1 MNRLLILLLAA
12 IPFSVYGETLTV
24 NDGREIEG
32 DIMSASA
39 EVVTFR
45 RKSDRQIFKFNL
57 SLLSI
62 KSRKMVQEYH
72 ATSRYNITKLS
83 PPFDP
88 KTMRQ
93 VTSKIDYL
101 VETRLRELRLG
112 KTSKIDDYTFIR
124 RAYLTII
131 GRIPT
136 ATEIEKYTS
145 SSFSSRSVL
154 IDSLLSHPGFV
165 SHQLNWMSDLLRI
178 QDRPANTN
186 TNIGG
191 IYRQWVREALEENMP
206 YDQLARA
213 LIASS
218 GEVLSGS
225 PEVSYYLRDR
235 GMQEDNLSHTV
246 RVFMG
251 TRLQCAMCHDHPFD
265 RWTQREFYEMTAFTS
280 GIGNVTIKEQN
291 KKIGQLSKLIRTEA
305 GPNAGR
311 FTNFRNQVRD
321 GISFGI
327 DNNGTGKIKLPRD
340 FASETGEPGD
350 IVYANAILAPQA
362 KLSSENS
369 SGSRTVFSEWITDP
383 VNPRFSLVIANR
395 LWKRVFGIG
404 VIEPVDTLTDDTAA
418 SNEPL
423 ITFLEKL
430 MVSVDYDTKEYMRVL
445 LNTDLF
451 SRASVKSDPGPPES
465 FSFSGVP
472 LRRMTGE
479 QVWDSLVV
487 LVYNDIDD
495 QSRNPGDLS
504 SRLMTLNQRYKDMS
518 AEEILNDFKAIAG
531 QGTTRNI
538 YDYIVTDTDKKKK
551 LPDGKLVRSS
561 YLKYPESGGHLIR
574 QFGGSDKEQIEN
586 SNYEPNTTQVLSL
599 LNGFVE
605 RNILGNKNADFIV
618 SMKNE
623 KNVNKQIESVF
634 ISTLGREPTI
644 KETSQL
650 KTMITKPD
658 GWKHVAWIMLN
669 SHEFMFIK

>member
-1 MNRLLILLLAA
+1 MKRLLLLLLAVFPLS
-12 IPFSVYGETLTV
+12 IYGEILTV
-24 NDGREIEG
+24 NDGKEIEG
-32 DIMSASA
+32 DIVSASA

-45 RKSDRQIFKFNL
+45 RKSDHQLFKFNL
-57 SLLSI
+57 SMLSI

-72 ATSRYNITKLS
+72 ATSRYQVTKLS
-83 PPFDP
+83 VPLDL

-101 VETRLRELRLG
+101 VETRLKELRLG

-136 ATEIEKYTS
+136 ATEIEEYKS
-145 SSFSSRSVL
+145 SSFSSRSEL
-154 IDSLLSHPGFV
+154 INSLLAHPGFV

-186 TNIGG
+186 INIGG
-191 IYRQWVREALEENMP
+191 IYRQWVREALEKNMP
-206 YDQLARA
+206 YDQLARS

-218 GEVLSGS
+218 GEILNGD
-225 PEVSYYLRDR
+225 PEISYYLRDR

-280 GIGNVTIKEQN
+280 GIGNVTLREQN
-291 KKIGQLSKLIRTEA
+291 KKIGQLGKLINKEA
-305 GPNAGR
+305 GPNAGK
-311 FTNFRNQVRD
+311 FTGFRNQVRD
-321 GISFGI
+321 SIIFGI
-327 DNNGTGKIKLPRD
+327 DNNGTGKIKLPVD

-350 IVYANAILAPQA
+350 LVYAKAILAPQV
-362 KLSSENS
+362 KLSSEGSDNS
-369 SGSRTVFSEWITDP
+369 RIVFSEWITDP

-430 MVSVDYDTKEYMRVL
+430 MVSVNYNTKEYMRVL

-451 SRASVKSDPGPPES
+451 NRASVKSDPGPPEL
-465 FSFSGVP
+465 FSFSGMP

-487 LVYNDIDD
+487 LVYNDIDEQTRAPD
-495 QSRNPGDLS
+495 DLS
-504 SRLMTLNQRYKDMS
+504 SRLMTINQRYKDLS
-518 AEEILNDFKAIAG
+518 AEEILNDFKAIND
-531 QGTTRNI
+531 QGKGRLLV
-538 YDYIVTDTDKKKK
+538 DYVITDTDKKK
-551 LPDGKLVRSS
+551 LPDARLVRSS

-605 RNILGNKNADFIV
+605 KNILSNKNADFIV

-634 ISTLGREPTI
+634 ISTLGRKPTI

-650 KTMITKPD
+650 KTMIAKPD